1 MLDFFKG
8 TVTPRDWLFVGVMV
22 GIAVLLFSGFYFVFY
37 AKQNEKLAGLQAE
50 LVTKRSERKV
60 ALETKRNIDALR
72 QESEKMERLV
82 ELFEERL
89 PEEREIPNLLQKFER
104 RGDDLGLRVGLV
116 ALPTTSDAR
125 KETIPYEVTALG
137 TFHQIVSFINMLE
150 RDERYLKVSDLDI
163 QEEEAGVSEATFIL
177 STFRFIQPATEQKEQ
192 AS

>member
-8 TVTPRDWLFVGVMV
+8 TVTPRDWLFVGVMLA
-22 GIAVLLFSGFYFVFY
+22 ISVLLFSGFYFLVY
-37 AKQNEKLAGLQAE
+37 RQQDEKLAGLRTELDGKRAE
-50 LVTKRSERKV
+50 FKV
-60 ALETKRNIDALR
+60 ALKTQRNIADLR
-72 QESEKMERLV
+72 KESQKMQRLV
-82 ELFEERL
+82 ELFEQRL
-89 PEEREIPNLLQKFER
+89 PEEREIPNLLQNFER

-137 TFHQIVSFINMLE
+137 PFHQIVSFINLLE

-177 STFRFIQPATEQKEQ
+177 STFRFIQPVSEEEEET
-192 AS
+192 S